1 MHGVNSNYLCDT
13 LKETLSSHYP
23 THRYVVVYF
32 EGIPILQGNVND
44 LLKTRLITGDV
55 LSLKVEQVNFDI
67 NNVML
72 LSCAK
77 NNHRYV

>member
-1 MHGVNSNYLCDT
+1 MHGVKSNYLC
-13 LKETLSSHYP
+13 ETLSSHYP

-55 LSLKVEQVNFDI
+55 LSLKVEKVNFDI

-77 NNHRYV
+77 NDHCYV